1 MLLSQRV
8 PRTGNGRGRF
18 GRDQQREDQP
28 QQSCLLQTNER
39 EKEGGTVDGVSK
51 AKSKTMQNK
60 QTSVG
65 GGGGKRKEREE
76 EDGGGTIDSELE
88 EKGIPWW
95 SRREIV
101 GAGRPSLSLVVIL
114 GTASP
119 KYTAR
124 PRRAT

>member
-1 MLLSQRV
+1 MFPEPETVGAGSGGTNSEKTSPSNPAFFKRM
-8 PRTGNGRGRF
+8 
-18 GRDQQREDQP
+18 RE
-28 QQSCLLQTNER
+28 R
-39 EKEGGTVDGVSK
+39 RKEGRSTASAKRRAKRCRTNKRVS
-51 AKSKTMQNK
+51 
-60 QTSVG
+60 G